1 MWSSVTNDSKDLI
14 EKMLHK
20 TPSKRPTIQEVLD
33 HPWIVGNDIN
43 IKELRRKSN
52 ENSDKIMQFMAYS
65 NVDL

>member
-1 MWSSVTNDSKDLI
+1 MWSSVTNDAKDLI